1 MATKPLRG
9 PSLSSAFR
17 EMHIETRGRHHS
29 APTRAAVRT
38 WGNRA
43 GSRLGGGAP
52 EDAASCAPRVAE
64 PPLVRHTTAWGHLNS
79 KIANQKHEHQKHGT
93 RQVART
99 GARLL
104 GCRAP
109 PAGARAL

>member
-79 KIANQKHEHQKHGT
+79 KIAN
-93 RQVART
+93 
-99 GARLL
+99 
-104 GCRAP
+104 
-109 PAGARAL
+109 

>member
-43 GSRLGGGAP
+43 GSRLGGKSAGWR
-52 EDAASCAPRVAE
+52 CPR
-64 PPLVRHTTAWGHLNS
+64 RRG
-79 KIANQKHEHQKHGT
+79 
-93 RQVART
+93 
-99 GARLL
+99 LL
-104 GCRAP
+104 R
-109 PAGARAL
+109 PAGRGASSG